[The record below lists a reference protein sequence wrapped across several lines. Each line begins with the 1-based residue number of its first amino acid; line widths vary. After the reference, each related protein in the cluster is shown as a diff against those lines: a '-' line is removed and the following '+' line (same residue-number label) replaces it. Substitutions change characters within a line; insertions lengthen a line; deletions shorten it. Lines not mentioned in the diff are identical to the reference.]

1 VSIETNDPRPPY
13 QQVADDLRR
22 KIKAGEE
29 YAPGARLPSIR
40 HLAKQYGISP
50 QTVQSALRELRQ
62 EDLVISQQG
71 RAFFVRD
78 PDRPLSGTSP
88 AQDDEVSK
96 RLAALEAQL
105 RDLQRRVAEV
115 EQEQPD
121 RTSEV
126 AALRVQI
133 MDLYGRI
140 GQQYPPERPAETDL
154 EREQAG

>member
-1 VSIETNDPRPPY
+1 
-13 QQVADDLRR
+13 
-22 KIKAGEE
+22 
-29 YAPGARLPSIR
+29 
-40 HLAKQYGISP
+40 
-50 QTVQSALRELRQ
+50 VQSALRELRQ

-88 AQDDEVSK
+88 AQDDDVNK

-105 RDLQRRVAEV
+105 RDLQRRVTEV

-140 GQQYPPERPAETDL
+140 GQQYPHEPPAETDL